1 MWPMG
6 LSRHIPDLG
15 WLPWGKPRLYKQ
27 KRQFLIAFMRIN
39 FFRSQRSSVFTLLSY
54 LNRLLLRI
62 SLCNSLF
69 QIRTFFLDLGVTYLD
84 WKRSSG
90 WLESWE
96 GLLLGK
102 LTLRQPVPILKMAS
116 AQVVET
122 SVDNNS
128 PSQDSIH
135 PDDLFQSNKAEVCG
149 ANAQNLNVLSLLL
162 WQTDAY
168 QLVNVYT
175 LT

>member
-27 KRQFLIAFMRIN
+27 KGQFLIAFMRIH

-69 QIRTFFLDLGVTYLD
+69 QIRTLFLDPGVTYLD

-96 GLLLGK
+96 GLLLGNWRFDNQCQLWRWLPHRLLKLQSTTTVLLRTPFTQMICFNLIKLRSAERTLKTSTFLASYCGK
-102 LTLRQPVPILKMAS
+102 LTLI
-116 AQVVET
+116 
-122 SVDNNS
+122 NS
-128 PSQDSIH
+128 
-135 PDDLFQSNKAEVCG
+135 
-149 ANAQNLNVLSLLL
+149 
-162 WQTDAY
+162 
-168 QLVNVYT
+168 
-175 LT
+175 LTFIR